1 MKILT
6 PQNFADYE
14 LLDSGNGERLERFGK
29 FVLVRPDPQCIW
41 KPHLENDHWVRANAI
56 FERTSEDKGRWKL
69 KTSIPEKWEMKY
81 KDLSFYAKLTP
92 FKHTGVFPEQSV
104 QWDFISEQITN
115 AKQEANVLNLFGY
128 TGLATLAAAKSGAKV
143 THVDAS
149 RSTIGWAREN
159 QELSKLNEAPI
170 RWILDDAV
178 KFVSRE
184 IKRGVKY
191 DGIIM
196 DPPIFG
202 HGPTGELWKF
212 SESFPLLLEL
222 CKNVLSNNPLFI
234 VINAYAISS
243 SALMLENML
252 KDLKL
257 SGTIEVGELALPE
270 KDSDRL
276 LSTGIFGRWRR

>member
-212 SESFPLLLEL
+212 SESFPPLLEL
-222 CKNVLSNNPLFI
+222 CKNVLSSNPLFI